1 MATDITS
8 SEVHALINSSE
19 TSISLAAQIDHAD
32 LMVTENLANAGL
44 SAARQRMITLYLA
57 AHFATLTLEKGGL
70 THKEVG
76 ESVEKYASINSTKGG
91 QGLGATLWGQQAIAF
106 DTSGT
111 LASMAAPIQ
120 KAELRVV

>member
-8 SEVHALINSSE
+8 SEVHTLLNSVE
-19 TSISLAAQIDHAD
+19 TDVDLAAQIASAD
-32 LMVTENLANAGL
+32 LVVTEDLADAGL
-44 SAARQRMITLYLA
+44 SDARLRMITLYLA

-70 THKEVG
+70 TYKEVG
-76 ESVEKYASINSTKGG
+76 ESVEKYANGAGSE
-91 QGLGATLWGQQAIAF
+91 QGFNATLWGQQAVAF

-111 LASMAAPIQ
+111 LALNARPAQ